1 MGGLA
6 NVVDAVGGVEICV
19 QEPIDDPLANIS
31 VQPGCQKMDGATS
44 LGYVRTRATAQG
56 DLDRVMRQRDFLGAM
71 LDKVT
76 SPAVFLNPFR
86 LVPLLWTVPT
96 MFSVGEGDHIWNL
109 ARIPLAMRGGINAE
123 TIPLGG
129 FQDTDVGNVLLWD
142 EAAAEEL
149 FASLR

>member
-1 MGGLA
+1 
-6 NVVDAVGGVEICV
+6 
-19 QEPIDDPLANIS
+19 
-31 VQPGCQKMDGATS
+31 
-44 LGYVRTRATAQG
+44 
-56 DLDRVMRQRDFLGAM
+56 
-71 LDKVT
+71 
-76 SPAVFLNPFR
+76 
-86 LVPLLWTVPT
+86 